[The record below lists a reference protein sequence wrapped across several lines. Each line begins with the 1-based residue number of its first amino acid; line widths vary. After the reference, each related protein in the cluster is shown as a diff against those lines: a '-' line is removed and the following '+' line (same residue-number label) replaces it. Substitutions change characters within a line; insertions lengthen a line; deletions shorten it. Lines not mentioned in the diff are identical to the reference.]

1 MKLGYKFEFL
11 EGYEFDKYY
20 LFNSYVHDFYREK
33 KIAVGAQRF
42 ISKLHLNSLY
52 GIMGRKQEL
61 IRTINVRKDEL
72 YKYAITSIIH
82 SIISVNEDTYVL
94 LISDNL
100 NTDILKELNIKLN
113 SDFKSYQSKVNS
125 NVAIA
130 SAVTAYARIHMIP
143 FKLNNNCYY
152 SDTDSV
158 ILGNKLDSSFI
169 GDEIGLM
176 KHELK
181 GELIKEAYFLGLK
194 QYGYSYF
201 KDIDDGRKLQECSV
215 FAGVKKD
222 SLTLKQIKN
231 LHLGGNIKIEIP
243 SKFFKSFK
251 NLSIKIK
258 DIKITVKAN
267 REKTL
272 INNIYYPLTILENEV
287 KFDLLKILL
296 SKIRCQFLKIK
307 KYLSTS

>member
-20 LFNSYVHDFYREK
+20 LFNSYVQDFYEQK
-33 KIAVGAQRF
+33 KVSKGAQRF
-42 ISKLHLNSLY
+42 ICKLHLNSLY

-61 IRTINVRKDEL
+61 IRTVNVRKEEL
-72 YKYAITSIIH
+72 YKYVTTSIIH
-82 SIISVNEDTYVL
+82 SIVEISEDILVL

-100 NTDILKELNIKLN
+100 NTNILKELNIKLN

-152 SDTDSV
+152 SDTDSI

-169 GDEIGLM
+169 GGEIGLM
-176 KHELK
+176 KDELN
-181 GELIKEAYFLGLK
+181 GETIKEAYFLGIK
-194 QYGYSYF
+194 QYGYSYLLE
-201 KDIDDGRKLQECSV
+201 IEGIRKLQECSV

-222 SLTLKQIKN
+222 SLTLLQIRE
-231 LHLGGNIKIEIP
+231 LHSGGGIKITIP
-243 SKFFKSFK
+243 NKFFKSFT

-258 DIKITVKAN
+258 DINLTISAN
-267 REKTL
+267 REKKL
-272 INNIYYPLTILENEV
+272 IGNTYYPLTIEQNEI
-287 KFDLLKILL
+287 KFDLFKILFGKL
-296 SKIRCQFLKIK
+296 RCQLNKIRKIF
-307 KYLSTS
+307 SS

>member
-11 EGYEFDKYY
+11 EGYEFDKYH
-20 LFNSYVHDFYREK
+20 LFNTYVHDFYEQK
-33 KIAVGAQRF
+33 KIAKGAQRF
-42 ISKLHLNSLY
+42 ICKLHLNSLY

-82 SIISVNEDTYVL
+82 SIISVNEDIYVL

-100 NTDILKELNIKLN
+100 NNDILNQLNIKLN
-113 SDFKSYQSKVNS
+113 SEYKSYQNKINS

-143 FKLNNNCYY
+143 FKLNTDCYY
-152 SDTDSV
+152 SDTDS
-158 ILGNKLDSSFI
+158 IFTKTKLNHEQI
-169 GDEIGLM
+169 GRDLGLM
-176 KHELK
+176 KDELK
-181 GELIKEAYFLGLK
+181 GKLIKEAYFLGIK

-201 KDIDDGRKLQECSV
+201 KEIEGVKKLQDFSV

-222 SLTLKQIKN
+222 SLNLFQIKN

-243 SKFFKSFK
+243 SKFFKSLT
-251 NLSIKIK
+251 NLSVKIK
-258 DIKITVKAN
+258 NIKITISAN
-267 REKTL
+267 REKKL
-272 INNIYYPLTILENEV
+272 IGNTYHPLYLIQDNKDINFIESLI
-287 KFDLLKILL
+287 K
-296 SKIRCQFLKIK
+296 KIK
-307 KYLSTS
+307 FHLNKIHNFIR